1 VKKIPE
7 NVKALT
13 TFKKSPYP
21 YASSARMILRHYQTT
36 GGARKISTHTYA
48 ASVLKKR
55 KKKKEKNEV
64 SFGFPLVHVAI
75 SNSPC
80 QRMMQSWAK
89 LFVVLGECRVPPSD
103 LPPPPDPIRSRLIP
117 STIRKSCV
125 VPLPINS
132 ASIEALIQSSSLDPA
147 KSSVNFF
154 LFFFS

>member
-1 VKKIPE
+1 MKKIPE

-80 QRMMQSWAK
+80 QRMMQPACVSVPYPTFRVKEIMIGWLEVMAK
-89 LFVVLGECRVPPSD
+89 R
-103 LPPPPDPIRSRLIP
+103 
-117 STIRKSCV
+117 
-125 VPLPINS
+125 
-132 ASIEALIQSSSLDPA
+132 
-147 KSSVNFF
+147 
-154 LFFFS
+154 